1 MDVHLKAALNFS
13 TYFFNYNQDLSL
25 LRYCGTYLVPS
36 VSYLTNTVLVH
47 NQCDL
52 FIFPWRK

>member
-13 TYFFNYNQDLSL
+13 TYFFNYNQELSL
-25 LRYCGTYLVPS
+25 LCYCGTYLVPR

-52 FIFPWRK
+52 FIFP

>member
-13 TYFFNYNQDLSL
+13 TCFFNYNQDLSL
-25 LRYCGTYLVPS
+25 LRYCGTYLVPR

-52 FIFPWRK
+52 FIFP